1 MYLILAIASAL
12 LFGLWQF
19 AIARNRATVP
29 REMVVFASSG
39 VAGLTYLV
47 LGIAS
52 GTFSLTLDDIGAGL
66 IGGLLN
72 VAGTLAI
79 LKAYELGKIGVV
91 TGVGACY
98 ALIPL
103 AYSFVLGETL
113 GVIAGIGLVL
123 ILVGLLI
130 FYIPALNQR
139 LPTAT
144 HSARAIPIAL
154 IAAAFWGLAIIVLD
168 LGTKESITG
177 TMFISMIPQVGI
189 ALILATAVKKVWA
202 VGMDR
207 RSMSIIVAAGVSVA
221 LAQITFFAAAN
232 LGDIGVVSV
241 LGSLSPLI
249 TSLLALVLLH
259 ERMRRLETLALFVVV
274 AGTALVAA

>member
-1 MYLILAIASAL
+1 VYLILAIASAV

-79 LKAYELGKIGVV
+79 LKAYEMGKIGVV

-130 FYIPALNQR
+130 FYIPALSQP

-144 HSARAIPIAL
+144 HSARAILIAL
-154 IAAAFWGLAIIVLD
+154 IGAAFWGLAIIVLD

-207 RSMSIIVAAGVSVA
+207 RSTSIIVAAGLAVA

-232 LGDIGVVSV
+232 MGDIGVVSI

>member
-1 MYLILAIASAL
+1 VYLFLAIASAV

-39 VAGLTYLV
+39 VAGLTYLL

-52 GTFSLTLDDIGAGL
+52 GTFRLTALDIGAGL
-66 IGGLLN
+66 VGGLLN

-79 LKAYELGKIGVV
+79 LKAYEMGKIGVV
-91 TGVGACY
+91 TGVGASY

-103 AYSFVLGETL
+103 AYSFLLGETL
-113 GVIAGIGLVL
+113 GVIAGIGLIL

-130 FYIPALNQR
+130 FYIPALSQR
-139 LPTAT
+139 LPQAT
-144 HSARAIPIAL
+144 HSARAIFMAL
-154 IAAAFWGLAIIVLD
+154 IGAAFWGLAIIILD
-168 LGTKESITG
+168 LGTRESITG

-207 RSMSIIVAAGVSVA
+207 RSTSIIVAAGLAVA
-221 LAQITFFAAAN
+221 LAQVAFFAAAN
-232 LGDIGVVSV
+232 MGDIGVVSV

-249 TSLLALVLLH
+249 TAVLALLILH
-259 ERMRRLETLALFVVV
+259 ERMRRLETLALIVVV

>member
-1 MYLILAIASAL
+1 MYLILAIASAV

-79 LKAYELGKIGVV
+79 LKAYEMGKIGVV

-103 AYSFVLGETL
+103 AYSFVLGESL

-130 FYIPALNQR
+130 FYIPALSQR

-144 HSARAIPIAL
+144 HSARAILIAL
-154 IAAAFWGLAIIVLD
+154 IGAAFWGLAILVLD

-207 RSMSIIVAAGVSVA
+207 RSTGLIVAAGLAVA

-232 LGDIGVVSV
+232 LGDIGVVAI

-249 TSLLALVLLH
+249 TALLALILLH